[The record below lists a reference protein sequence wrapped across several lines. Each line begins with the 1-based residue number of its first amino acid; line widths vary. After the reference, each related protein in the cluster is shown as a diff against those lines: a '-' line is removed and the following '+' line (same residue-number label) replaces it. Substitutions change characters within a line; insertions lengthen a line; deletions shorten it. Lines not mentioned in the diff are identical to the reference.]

1 MPGQTKTAPQQRIR
15 HPGGPGERPRMW
27 RAAWRQHRLWV
38 IGTVA
43 LVAIGGAV
51 LGLIAV
57 VTPACASTAYWE
69 VPGATCNV
77 EPAATLW
84 RLFRLAF
91 LGLPILAGV
100 VLGALT
106 FGPDVEHRTQV
117 YALTQGVSRFRW
129 WTAKVVTMSLPV
141 FTAAALLGMATLW
154 IVNAHVN
161 PVISTVR
168 LTTPGFDVLGL
179 IPATRFLVAY
189 AAAAA
194 AALIWRTVGGIVT
207 GLVVAGVVVIGATML
222 QPTVVPHSRE
232 LLPVQAWLDG
242 QSQPSMTDVNSAYE
256 SGGYTDAAG
265 RDIDSSHWNC
275 GQDFAACV
283 RANGVVY
290 RLETYVPDSQY
301 PRMMLTIS
309 ALNLLIA
316 GAFLGIGARRLRR
329 QDL

>member
-1 MPGQTKTAPQQRIR
+1 MPGQTETAPQQKNG
-15 HPGGPGERPRMW
+15 HASGPDERPRMW

-38 IGTVA
+38 IGTIA
-43 LVAIGGAV
+43 LVAFGGAV
-51 LGLIAV
+51 LGLIV
-57 VTPACASTAYWE
+57 VSIPACASTSYLQ
-69 VPGATCNV
+69 VSGATCKL
-77 EPAATLW
+77 EPASTLW

-91 LGLPILAGV
+91 MALPILAGV

-117 YALTQGVSRFRW
+117 YALTQGVTRFRW
-129 WTAKVVTMSLPV
+129 WTAKVVTMSVPV
-141 FTAAALLGMATLW
+141 FAAAALLGLATLW
-154 IVNAHVN
+154 VVNASDN
-161 PVISTVR
+161 FVISPVR

-207 GLVVAGVVVIGATML
+207 GLVVAGVVIIGATML
-222 QPTVVPHSRE
+222 QPAVVPHARE
-232 LLPVQAWLDG
+232 LMPIQAWLDG
-242 QSQPSMTDVNSAYE
+242 QSQPLMTDPNSAYE

-283 RANGVVY
+283 RANGVIY
-290 RLETYVPDSQY
+290 RLETSVPDSEY